1 VTRALVGGFAAVVS
15 DLDGVVY
22 RGREAVPHAVES
34 IRGLDLPVLF
44 ATNNASRPAAEV
56 ATHLRE
62 LGLPCDPEDVAT
74 SAQAAAWMMARE
86 LGHGAR
92 VLAVGGDGLPE
103 ALREVGLVPVA
114 PDADDDGS
122 VSAVAQGY
130 GRMVTAGDLA
140 EAAYAVENGARW
152 YATNTD
158 ATLPTERGLAP
169 GNGSL
174 VTAVATAVG
183 RGPDAIAGKPE
194 APLYELCAR
203 RLGLEVGRVLAVGD
217 RLDTDIAGAV
227 TAGMDSLLVLTGV
240 DGLASLLEAP
250 QARRPTYVAADLR
263 ALHLPPGDTSEGGPS
278 VTELGAAV
286 AKAHAALDQGA
297 PADEV
302 DRAQREAWD
311 VLEGGRPG

>member
-1 VTRALVGGFAAVVS
+1 MTGPLVAGYAAVVS

-34 IRGLDLPVLF
+34 IRDLEVPVLF
-44 ATNNASRPAAEV
+44 ATNNASRPAADV

-62 LGLPCDPEDVAT
+62 LGIRCDPEGVAT
-74 SAQAAAWMMARE
+74 SAQAAAWLLARE
-86 LGHGAR
+86 LGRGAR
-92 VLAVGGDGLPE
+92 VLAVGGDGVPE

-114 PDADDDGS
+114 PGADDDGS
-122 VSAVAQGY
+122 LSAVAQGY
-130 GRMVTAGDLA
+130 GRTVTAADLA
-140 EAAYAVENGARW
+140 EAAYAVESGARW

-183 RGPDAIAGKPE
+183 RGPDVVAGKPE

-203 RLGLEVGRVLAVGD
+203 RLGLDVGRVLAVGD

-240 DGLASLLEAP
+240 DGLESLLEAP
-250 QARRPTYVAADLR
+250 EARRPTYVSLDLR
-263 ALHLPPGDTSEGGPS
+263 ALHRPPDATPDDGPS
-278 VTELGAAV
+278 VTELGEAV
-286 AKAHAALDQGA
+286 ARAHAALDRHAGA
-297 PADEV
+297 AEV
-302 DRAQREAWD
+302 DRARQEARD